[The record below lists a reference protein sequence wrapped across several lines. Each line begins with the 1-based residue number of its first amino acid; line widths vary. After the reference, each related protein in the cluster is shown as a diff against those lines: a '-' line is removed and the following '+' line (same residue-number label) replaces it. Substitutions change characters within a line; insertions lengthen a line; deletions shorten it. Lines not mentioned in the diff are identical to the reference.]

1 MSSKAMSL
9 KARIRNLAKRKN
21 IAPQILLQNYMFERF
36 LDRLSK
42 SAYQDKFILKGG
54 MLIAAIVGLGKRS
67 TMDLDTT
74 LRRLPLSEGSLRS
87 SLNEICAMP
96 VDDGVKFTT
105 GAINPIRADDI
116 YGGYRVSLAAK
127 FETIETPLSIDVSA
141 GDVITPRA
149 VKFSLY
155 SIFDEKRQIELW
167 AYNIETVMAEKVETI
182 LSRSILN
189 TRPRDFYDIYILAT
203 TQGFD
208 ESLLREAI
216 AATAAHRG
224 STENIADKKGLIDRI
239 SESSELRRMW
249 TKYQRQFDY
258 AVGISYE
265 QVIEILRK
273 LCL

>member
-1 MSSKAMSL
+1 MSL